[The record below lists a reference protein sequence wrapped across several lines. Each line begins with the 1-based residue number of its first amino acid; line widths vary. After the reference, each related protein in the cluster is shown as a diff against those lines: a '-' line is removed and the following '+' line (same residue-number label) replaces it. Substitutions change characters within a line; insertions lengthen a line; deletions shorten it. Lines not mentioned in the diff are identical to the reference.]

1 VDLDFGHGFIPRI
14 GEENYKAVDR
24 CVGPTD
30 LFSFSL
36 DLPWAIVDGAWAE
49 RKPDLLAT
57 MREHGTKVLV
67 DTHGW
72 RYRYDSALGVEKLRS
87 ASWAPSSAVSP
98 GGSLRT
104 LPHEALADVTT
115 EPTHPDGR
123 RCPQGTTGVS
133 TQPRLSR
140 QLTFVGSN
148 HMAESVSRHNQC
160 GTWVARRP

>member
-67 DTHGW
+67 DSHGW

-98 GGSLRT
+98 GDKV
-104 LPHEALADVTT
+104 ADAA
-115 EPTHPDGR
+115 
-123 RCPQGTTGVS
+123 
-133 TQPRLSR
+133 PRGLSR
-140 QLTFVGSN
+140 RHDGTDAPGRPAVPAGN
-148 HMAESVSRHNQC
+148 HGCLDSAPPVEATHL
-160 GTWVARRP
+160 RRVEPHG